1 MNVYKSI
8 LPFGSMLASAVFATV
23 AVAQA
28 PQRPPYGQAVGL
40 ATAKTIVAAAEAEAK
55 KNSWS
60 VAIAIV
66 DNHGF
71 LVCYEMLDDTQT
83 ASANVAVEKAR
94 TAAMFRRA
102 TKEFEDNIA
111 GGRVAVL
118 GLPGVTPVEGGLPIV
133 VDGKMIGAVGVSGMT
148 SSQDAQVA
156 KAGLEA
162 LNRK

>member
-1 MNVYKSI
+1 MVVQR
-8 LPFGSMLASAVFATV
+8 ARRAHTAV
-23 AVAQA
+23 
-28 PQRPPYGQAVGL
+28 
-40 ATAKTIVAAAEAEAK
+40 KTIPNPCQRRFFDNDSSSRGSQVGPAQTEA
-55 KNSWS
+55 
-60 VAIAIV
+60 
-66 DNHGF
+66 HGF

-118 GLPGVTPVEGGLPIV
+118 GLPGVTPIEGGLPIV

-148 SSQDAQVA
+148 SAQDAQVA
-156 KAGLEA
+156 KAGLDA